1 MKPPPGRLMLA
12 VATTVVAASI
22 VAGVIL
28 VGTPESGR
36 LERLDTD
43 RVEHLQGIM
52 RAIDRFGDE
61 DERLPD
67 TLEELA
73 EDPRTR
79 VDILDPESLES
90 YEYRVLD
97 DSTYEL
103 CAVFDRESR
112 ASRRA
117 APVDFW
123 YHGVGRHCFEL
134 EVRPSGSRDAEPIL
148 DGGRDSLPSA
158 ARHSPI
164 GGRRLP

>member
-1 MKPPPGRLMLA
+1 MLV
-12 VATTVVAASI
+12 VATTAVAASI

-61 DERLPD
+61 DGRLPD

-73 EDPRTR
+73 NDPRAA

-97 DSTYEL
+97 ESTYEL
-103 CAVFDRESR
+103 CAVFDRESQV
-112 ASRRA
+112 SRRA
-117 APVDFW
+117 APADFW

-134 EVRPSGSRDAEPIL
+134 AVRPSGSRDAEPIL
-148 DGGRDSLPSA
+148 YGGRDSLSSA
-158 ARHSPI
+158 LRHSPS
-164 GGRRLP
+164 GVRRQP